1 MDVFWGD
8 VYVCACVV
16 GGPQQL
22 TATHR
27 LVLHKR
33 RLNALLAAILVQND
47 GDPVA
52 VLLPQDVTN
61 QRRLQCSAVQRG
73 AEAVAGCMRLTVY
86 CVLCTV
92 CLYTHSFIHSFIR
105 LHLTLPEPR

>member
-8 VYVCACVV
+8 VCVCACVV

-61 QRRLQCSAVQRG
+61 QRRLQCSAVQCKGEQRRWL
-73 AEAVAGCMRLTVY
+73 VV
-86 CVLCTV
+86 
-92 CLYTHSFIHSFIR
+92 
-105 LHLTLPEPR
+105 